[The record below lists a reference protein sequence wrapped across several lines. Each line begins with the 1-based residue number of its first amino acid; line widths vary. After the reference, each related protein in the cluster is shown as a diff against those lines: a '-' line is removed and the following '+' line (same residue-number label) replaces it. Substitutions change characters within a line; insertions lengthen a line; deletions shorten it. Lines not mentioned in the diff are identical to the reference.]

1 MATTRTGQRGWQAA
15 VAIGF
20 AVTATV
26 EAGFLSK
33 LNVFQ
38 YWSGK
43 SRVDT
48 LMVTGN
54 YAKSRL
60 LAELV
65 QSKTKQPILL
75 VEPGTRGEEMY
86 FLPAAPEALAV
97 EKAKFVEFVDF
108 LLQPQDQ
115 KRARRHK
122 QGRVVFIG
130 DTDFVP
136 QEFVD
141 TLRDRFPTFIV
152 ASDNWQNNAEALARL
167 FKYKKL
173 PQHYSDLLAQ
183 LAAADAQAPAA
194 GGLSPG
200 PAEPLVLPRTAVPV
214 Q

>member
-1 MATTRTGQRGWQAA
+1 MATAQVRRRCWQIAA
-15 VAIGF
+15 ATCL
-20 AVTATV
+20 AVTVTA

-33 LNVFQ
+33 LNVFK

-75 VEPGTRGEEMY
+75 IEPGTRGEEMY

-97 EKAKFVEFVDF
+97 EKAKLVEFVDF

-115 KRARRHK
+115 QRARKHK

-130 DTDFVP
+130 DADFVP

-152 ASDNWQNNAEALARL
+152 ASDNWQNNAEALAKL
-167 FKYKKL
+167 FRYRKL
-173 PQHYSDLLAQ
+173 PQHYGDLLAQ
-183 LAAADAQAPAA
+183 LAAADAQ
-194 GGLSPG
+194 G
-200 PAEPLVLPRTAVPV
+200 PAPGGVTPATPEPLALPRTAVPV